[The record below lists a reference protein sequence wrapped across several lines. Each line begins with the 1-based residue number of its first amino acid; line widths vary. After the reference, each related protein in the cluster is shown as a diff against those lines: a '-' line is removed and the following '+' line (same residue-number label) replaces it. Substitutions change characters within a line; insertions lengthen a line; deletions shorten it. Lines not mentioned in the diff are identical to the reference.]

1 MAVLETECSFAKSR
15 SSSSASSSS
24 SDYLYGHIR
33 FPTSYD
39 VVFGNSVVSAANLWA
54 LIMDVGTGFF
64 SQVYE
69 LSTVFLHKDWIME
82 QWEKNFYISSKAG
95 AANGSSLVVMSK
107 VSPKRR
113 EHSFR
118 TTAHSQLSS
127 TCVFLPPTT
136 VFMFFIFHAS
146 HISSCL
152 DGLCTMLN
160 SSAVHYSL
168 WNILADKI
176 SY

>member
-39 VVFGNSVVSAANLWA
+39 VVFGFGSTQDVEIVFSTLIAFGLLCRWCLLQSCSCCSVVSAANLWA
-54 LIMDVGTGFF
+54 LIMDAGTGFF

-82 QWEKNFYISSKAG
+82 QWEKNFYISSIAG

-107 VSPKRR
+107 GIKWNLGLNYVSQRR
-113 EHSFR
+113 VQSCNQ
-118 TTAHSQLSS
+118 AISMD
-127 TCVFLPPTT
+127 T
-136 VFMFFIFHAS
+136 VLKFTIKYGS
-146 HISSCL
+146 
-152 DGLCTMLN
+152 
-160 SSAVHYSL
+160 
-168 WNILADKI
+168 
-176 SY
+176 